1 MRGAENSR
9 SPLRYLIAALLCAV
23 LFFNTNARAQNG
35 LEGEVSF
42 DFTFSPGS
50 TTLHANFSN
59 NNVELANLRDFVP
72 HNKYGIQTGS
82 AHFAII
88 SYIKEGSS
96 SDLYALNRASVLG
109 SIVRA
114 YLKTRYGFANPNFT
128 FVIRAENEL
137 SDCVRIEYKPDSVN
151 PADNQDI
158 HFTLKPAYQD
168 LLSAMSRYGEL
179 PLVQKENSPLIA
191 SVEEKQTKSE
201 LAVDTLPP
209 VDTLPRVDT
218 LVEQMIILPA
228 DTTES
233 PHQIIDE
240 NIDIKRSFKP
250 IFGLR
255 TNLLNIAGV
264 APPAKLVKPLYNITM
279 EFYYLRR
286 SSVALEGYINPLLN
300 HKRIDSD
307 SWHKISGLSL
317 EHRFWLGKPE
327 LFKGFYLGLYGSF
340 GEFDIMDPQKSVEGD
355 TGNYIGGGLSIG
367 FALPVSKRLLVEVG
381 ARGGYKRES
390 SSSYLVIE
398 NSCYQTGSENKGGF
412 TLQDY
417 NISLV
422 YRIIGKQKG
431 RGL

>member
-59 NNVELANLRDFVP
+59 NNVELANLRDFIP

-128 FVIRAENEL
+128 FIIRAENEL
-137 SDCVRIEYKPDSVN
+137 SDCVRIEYKPVSVN

-158 HFTLKPAYQD
+158 HFTLKSAYQD
-168 LLSAMSRYGEL
+168 LLSAMSRYKDIPFEAKEL
-179 PLVQKENSPLIA
+179 HTQ
-191 SVEEKQTKSE
+191 SE

-327 LFKGFYLGLYGSF
+327 LFKGLYLGLYGAF

-398 NSCYQTGSENKGGF
+398 NSCYKTGSENKGGF